1 MKYINNI
8 NNNNNP
14 LSKLSIIL
22 SILLL
27 LCSCSSNNSNNNT
40 KQVISTP
47 NAPSAVGPYNQAII
61 YDNIVYC
68 SGQIA
73 IDPITNELVEPNI
86 ETQTNQVFNNIKALL
101 EASGSSLSKVL
112 KVNVYLTNI
121 NDFSTVNKIYETYF
135 KDTDYPARS
144 CVEVSNLPKG
154 ALIEIE
160 VTAYK

>member
-1 MKYINNI
+1 MKYI
-8 NNNNNP
+8 NNNNP

-27 LCSCSSNNSNNNT
+27 LCSCSSNSNNNT

-73 IDPITNELVEPNI
+73 IDPTTNELVESNI